1 MFLDFRFLFFQK
13 PKREISLFL
22 SHYGHPAAAAAVN
35 LKQIYL
41 LDHLIDLVHLRIF
54 YLHRQYVKLQV
65 GLRYSLM
72 KQFRFKIYF

>member
-13 PKREISLFL
+13 PKKEISLFL

-41 LDHLIDLVHLRIF
+41 PFD
-54 YLHRQYVKLQV
+54 
-65 GLRYSLM
+65 
-72 KQFRFKIYF
+72 RFGPSTYILPTQTICKVASWFTVFSNETI